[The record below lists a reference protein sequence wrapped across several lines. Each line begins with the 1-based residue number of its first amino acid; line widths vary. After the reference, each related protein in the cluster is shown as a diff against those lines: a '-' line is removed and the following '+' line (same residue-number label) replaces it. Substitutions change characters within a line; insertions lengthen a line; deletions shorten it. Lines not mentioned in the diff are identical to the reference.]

1 MRTPRAIPLA
11 EIVRRTG
18 LAPDEVRR
26 FNPALVDR
34 VPAGATVYLPFHVS
48 EFGRDVAF
56 WRRPADAAYAA
67 VLDDFVRLEPGDRW
81 DDPAF
86 ASVLTDF
93 RRRFRETNTEEGL
106 VMEAVLAYAMDQ
118 AYASSRRALLA
129 EYRNSAKIR
138 SLIERGVL
146 ELDVL
151 RHAAALRASAT
162 SF

>member
-1 MRTPRAIPLA
+1 
-11 EIVRRTG
+11 
-18 LAPDEVRR
+18 
-26 FNPALVDR
+26 
-34 VPAGATVYLPFHVS
+34 
-48 EFGRDVAF
+48 
-56 WRRPADAAYAA
+56 
-67 VLDDFVRLEPGDRW
+67 
-81 DDPAF
+81 
-86 ASVLTDF
+86 
-93 RRRFRETNTEEGL
+93 
-106 VMEAVLAYAMDQ
+106 MDQ